1 MWPFNRPKTPSVTP
15 SAGEDTRI
23 RDLLERVE
31 QLESKNR
38 TIHQEW
44 ADTLDKLQT
53 WFGREAA
60 RRRQRVH
67 RALEG
72 EPETHEVDAGAP
84 NGAPVVDKAALRRIA
99 AQRRFGGANG

>member
-1 MWPFNRPKTPSVTP
+1 MWPFKAKQTASVTASP
-15 SAGEDTRI
+15 ELETLI
-23 RDLLERVE
+23 RDLVHRIDN
-31 QLESKNR
+31 LESKNR

-72 EPETHEVDAGAP
+72 EPEGAP
-84 NGAPVVDKAALRRIA
+84 EAVGAMNGAPVVDKAELRRIA
-99 AQRRFGGANG
+99 AQRRFNGRTG